1 MLLSILYFFFQIF
14 SYCDIYLE
22 SSIIDSLY
30 DMIRDTDPNVVANA
44 IYSLDEILAKEGG
57 FATNKPLIMHLI
69 SKVNLLRL
77 IIF

>member
-1 MLLSILYFFFQIF
+1 
-14 SYCDIYLE
+14 
-22 SSIIDSLY
+22 
-30 DMIRDTDPNVVANA
+30 MIRDTDPNVVANA